1 MTNKQKLM
9 FGSLVGIVALLGIIL
24 LLFIRQS
31 QGQPHTSPAPQIDTN
46 KVVKRINGELFTDAG
61 FGTYLADPDNY
72 AGSTYV
78 DGQDLGSQNINDAVA
93 KSLESEEQGTSFS
106 KLFEKGQIVNLKITW
121 ETDGNAFIARGDLV
135 RRDTGKMYPFAF
147 EFNTKYQILQECFEA
162 NIKI

>member
-1 MTNKQKLM
+1 MFCLFVGEKRGEDMTNKQKLM

-72 AGSTYV
+72 AGSTYMLM
-78 DGQDLGSQNINDAVA
+78 GRILGA
-93 KSLESEEQGTSFS
+93 KISTMLWR
-106 KLFEKGQIVNLKITW
+106 K
-121 ETDGNAFIARGDLV
+121 A
-135 RRDTGKMYPFAF
+135 
-147 EFNTKYQILQECFEA
+147 
-162 NIKI
+162 

>member
-61 FGTYLADPDNY
+61 FGTYLADPENY
-72 AGSTYV
+72 ADSTYV
-78 DGQDLGSQNINDAVA
+78 DGQDLGSRNINDA
-93 KSLESEEQGTSFS
+93 
-106 KLFEKGQIVNLKITW
+106 
-121 ETDGNAFIARGDLV
+121 LV
-135 RRDTGKMYPFAF
+135 ENGF
-147 EFNTKYQILQECFEA
+147 EFFVA
-162 NIKI
+162 NDAIGAPGQAAYDAATTNLGYVTSGVKPTADFISEL

>member
-1 MTNKQKLM
+1 M
-9 FGSLVGIVALLGIIL
+9 
-24 LLFIRQS
+24 
-31 QGQPHTSPAPQIDTN
+31 
-46 KVVKRINGELFTDAG
+46 VKRINGELFTDAG

-78 DGQDLGSQNINDAVA
+78 DGQDLGSRNINDAVA
-93 KSLESEEQGTSFS
+93 KSLESDEQGTSFS